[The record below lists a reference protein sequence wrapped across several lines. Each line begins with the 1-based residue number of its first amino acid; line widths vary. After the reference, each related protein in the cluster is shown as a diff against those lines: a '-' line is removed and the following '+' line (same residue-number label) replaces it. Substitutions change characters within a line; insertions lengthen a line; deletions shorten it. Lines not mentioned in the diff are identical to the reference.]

1 MNEEVD
7 SVWVWLEGVAIAE
20 EEQFV
25 GFDQTPG
32 SEGRVDCHVVI
43 FEGHQQLRAEQVV
56 QYG

>member
-1 MNEEVD
+1 M
-7 SVWVWLEGVAIAE
+7 WVWLEGVAIAE

-32 SEGRVDCHVVI
+32 GESRVDYHVVI
-43 FEGHQQLRAEQVV
+43 LEGHQQLRAEQVV